1 MGTAKTPAK
10 AKAAAKEDA
19 AQEQSTD
26 TATAAAATAPGVV
39 GAEQSGQQDQPSEG
53 GQSNGEAAPAAPAA
67 EQIGSVAEQ
76 GAQLAQALAVNEA
89 GQLVVAADLVAPFE
103 SSESQALVGTS
114 ANVAVLDEDFEDVG
128 EPWYGLQR
136 AVSDVAIE
144 RLRQVHGE
152 GFTLER
158 DDAYTDGQLARAA
171 TCLLIPPAGL
181 PRRLQN
187 LHWPFAQEWLKPGL
201 VRDDLVKA
209 GALIIAEIER
219 LDRAE
224 AEA

>member
-1 MGTAKTPAK
+1 MAAKTPAK
-10 AKAAAKEDA
+10 PKPTPAENV
-19 AQEQSTD
+19 AQDQATD
-26 TATAAAATAPGVV
+26 PAVAVATTAPGAVIPQAT
-39 GAEQSGQQDQPSEG
+39 GLQEKPAEGDQSNDEG
-53 GQSNGEAAPAAPAA
+53 GPAAPAGQA
-67 EQIGSVAEQ
+67 AAVVAEQ
-76 GAQLAQALAVNEA
+76 GAELAQPLNDA
-89 GQLVVAADLVAPFE
+89 GQLVVAADQAATVAPVAGGE
-103 SSESQALVGTS
+103 LVGTS
-114 ANVAVLDEDFEDVG
+114 ANVAVLDEHFEDVG

-209 GALIIAEIER
+209 CALIVAEIER

-224 AEA
+224 AAA

>member
-1 MGTAKTPAK
+1 MAAKSTAK
-10 AKAAAKEDA
+10 AK
-19 AQEQSTD
+19 
-26 TATAAAATAPGVV
+26 TATAESAAPDQATDTTVVAATASATATGDS
-39 GAEQSGQQDQPSEG
+39 AGQQNQASDSD
-53 GQSNGEAAPAAPAA
+53 QSNGEAAPAEPAA
-67 EQIGSVAEQ
+67 GPTGAVAEQ
-76 GAQLAQALAVNEA
+76 GARLAQALPMGAA
-89 GQLVVAADLVAPFE
+89 GQLVVAADLVAPVE
-103 SSESQALVGTS
+103 SSESQALAGTS
-114 ANVAVLDEDFEDVG
+114 ANVAVIDDFEGVG

-171 TCLLIPPAGL
+171 TCLLILPAGL

-187 LHWPFAQEWLKPGL
+187 LHWPFAQDWLKPGL

-209 GALIIAEIER
+209 GALILAEIER

-224 AEA
+224 AAA

>member
-10 AKAAAKEDA
+10 AKAAAKEEA

-26 TATAAAATAPGVV
+26 TTTAAAATAPGVV
-39 GAEQSGQQDQPSEG
+39 GAEQSGQQDQPTEG
-53 GQSNGEAAPAAPAA
+53 GQSNGEAAP
-67 EQIGSVAEQ
+67 EQTGAVVEQ
-76 GAQLAQALAVNEA
+76 GAQLTQALAVNEA
-89 GQLVVAADLVAPFE
+89 GQLVVAADQVATVAPAAGGE
-103 SSESQALVGTS
+103 LVGTS
-114 ANVAVLDEDFEDVG
+114 ANVAVIDAFEHVG

-187 LHWPFAQEWLKPGL
+187 LHWPFAQAWLKPGM

-209 GALIIAEIER
+209 AALIVAEIER

-224 AEA
+224 AAA